1 MVRRG
6 EREGHESRVMWG
18 TGLPWRMARMS
29 PLFTVQE
36 QADAVFLPY
45 AGADEGAGGAG
56 PVRVVG
62 TFGELELEY
71 AAIRKHAAVFD
82 WPHRGVLEVTGA
94 DRVDFL
100 NRMLTQE
107 LKGIGE
113 GAVRRSFW
121 LNRKGRVDADLRVVT
136 LPGRVLLEMD
146 VHVVEAA
153 AKSLGAFVI
162 TEDVVIADVT
172 ERVHRLAVHGPMA
185 GALMEAACGVAPPLL
200 DACAAVT
207 IAGVECGVWRED
219 SAGESGFDLV
229 VPVGGVAA
237 VYQRLIELGHDAQH
251 GAMALRGGGSGG
263 TLAERV
269 RLRPAGWH
277 AYNMARIEAGTAWF
291 NIDFG
296 PHSLPV
302 ETGVISDR
310 VSFKKGCYLGQEVV
324 ARMHARGAGKQWLV
338 GVKFDLVE
346 TPEDFPFQ
354 PVEGAALFPIVDGVR
369 GEEAVGA
376 VTSSTI
382 SPMLG
387 SACVCFAQVRTSHTG
402 AGTELVTVVDGR
414 EVRGVVQ
421 GSLSFWKRS

>member
-1 MVRRG
+1 
-6 EREGHESRVMWG
+6 
-18 TGLPWRMARMS
+18 MS
-29 PLFTVQE
+29 PLFTVQQ
-36 QADAVFLPY
+36 QAEAAFLPY
-45 AGADEGAGGAG
+45 GGGEAGGE
-56 PVRVVG
+56 PVPVVG

-82 WPHRGVLEVTGA
+82 WPHRGVVEVAGA
-94 DRVDFL
+94 DRIEFL

-121 LNRKGRVDADLRVVT
+121 LNRKGRVDADLRVVSV
-136 LPGRVLLEMD
+136 PGRVLLEMD
-146 VHVVEAA
+146 VHAAAAA

-162 TEDVVIADVT
+162 VEDVTVRDVS
-172 ERVHRLAVHGPMA
+172 EEVHRLGVHGPRA
-185 GALMEAACGVAPPLL
+185 GELMEAACGVAPPPL

-207 IAGVECGVWRED
+207 IAGVECVVWRED
-219 SAGESGFDLV
+219 SAGEMGFDLV
-229 VPVGGVAA
+229 APVGGVAG

-251 GAMALRGGGSGG
+251 GAAVLRGGGAE
-263 TLAERV
+263 TLAQRV

-296 PHSLPV
+296 PNSLPV
-302 ETGVISDR
+302 ETGVINDR

-324 ARMHARGAGKQWLV
+324 ARMHARGAGKQTLV
-338 GVKFDLVE
+338 GVKFEGVASPD
-346 TPEDFPFQ
+346 DFPFQ
-354 PVEGAALFPIVDGVR
+354 PVEGALLFPVMEGKR

-387 SACVCFAQVRTSHTG
+387 SACVCFAQVRSGHWG
-402 AGTELVTVVDGR
+402 AGTELAAVVDGR

-421 GSLSFWKRS
+421 ESKVFWKRG

>member
-1 MVRRG
+1 
-6 EREGHESRVMWG
+6 
-18 TGLPWRMARMS
+18 MS

-36 QADAVFLPY
+36 QAGAVFLPY
-45 AGADEGAGGAG
+45 AGAGEGSEGPG

-71 AAIRKHAAVFD
+71 AAIRKHATVFD
-82 WPHRGVLEVTGA
+82 WPHRGVLELTGA

-121 LNRKGRVDADLRVVT
+121 LNRKGRVDADLRVVS

-146 VHVVEAA
+146 VHVVEGA

-172 ERVHRLAVHGPMA
+172 EGVHRLAVHGPTA

-200 DACAAVT
+200 DACAAVN
-207 IAGVECGVWRED
+207 IAGVECVVWRED

-229 VPVGGVAA
+229 VPVGSVAA

-251 GAMALRGGGSGG
+251 GAAVLRGGGAG

-302 ETGVISDR
+302 ETGVIGDR

-338 GVKFDLVE
+338 GVKFDGVE

-354 PVEGAALFPIVDGVR
+354 PVEGAAIFPVVDGVR

-387 SACVCFAQVRTSHTG
+387 SACVCFAQVRSSHTG
-402 AGTELVTVVDGR
+402 AGTMVAAVVDGR

-421 GSLSFWKRS
+421 GLRFYPRA